1 MKFFATLS
9 AGRTLIVWAFD
20 ASGSLLAERQRLS
33 KHIETVYTHINQ
45 LDESHLSAD
54 SGLLTMVVS
63 FGQER
68 HALLPKP
75 TAERSE
81 IIDAIQ
87 NVALDTSGVETTFT
101 TVAEIINR
109 WGHFKD
115 AQGQPYHTMVIVVT
129 DEVGDDQAHLED
141 AVALTLKAKVPVY
154 VLGSQAIFGRDTNYV
169 DYIDPKTKHVFRGVP
184 VKQGP
189 ESYKLEQIR
198 LPYWYNGL
206 QYDIVE
212 SGFGP
217 YALSRLASASG
228 GIYFVTRFDSH
239 RMGFDPS
246 RMREYKPDWDRP
258 VDYEKRLKDS
268 PLHRA
273 VLEAA
278 LITQQR
284 LPGMPSVSFPPADAR
299 IQGFDGRQSGYCR
312 ANSLYRQRS
321 TRSDYSRGRAPRS

>member
-1 MKFFATLS
+1 MRF
-9 AGRTLIVWAFD
+9 
-20 ASGSLLAERQRLS
+20 LA
-33 KHIETVYTHINQ
+33 
-45 LDESHLSAD
+45 
-54 SGLLTMVVS
+54 
-63 FGQER
+63 
-68 HALLPKP
+68 KP

-129 DEVGDDQAHLED
+129 DEVGDDQAHLEE
-141 AVALTLKAKVPVY
+141 AVALAQKAKVPIY

-206 QYDIVE
+206 QFDIVE

-217 YALSRLASASG
+217 YALSRLAGGQRRHLFCHPIRLASN
-228 GIYFVTRFDSH
+228 
-239 RMGFDPS
+239 GF
-246 RMREYKPDWDRP
+246 RP
-258 VDYEKRLKDS
+258 V
-268 PLHRA
+268 
-273 VLEAA
+273 
-278 LITQQR
+278 Q
-284 LPGMPSVSFPPADAR
+284 DAR
-299 IQGFDGRQSGYCR
+299 I
-312 ANSLYRQRS
+312 
-321 TRSDYSRGRAPRS
+321 